1 MKKFKNGD
9 KVKILSKSIGC
20 PLEQSFL
27 RGTGTVLCYLRNFR
41 SPSIDRNLIMV
52 QGSKGILES
61 DYFLERDLEKIEVE
75 EDFFFTEREF
85 EV

>member
-27 RGTGTVLCYLRNFR
+27 TGTVLCYLRN
-41 SPSIDRNLIMV
+41 LVLV
-52 QGSKGILES
+52 QGSKDLISRS
-61 DYFLERDLEKIEVE
+61 DYFLERDLEKIEE